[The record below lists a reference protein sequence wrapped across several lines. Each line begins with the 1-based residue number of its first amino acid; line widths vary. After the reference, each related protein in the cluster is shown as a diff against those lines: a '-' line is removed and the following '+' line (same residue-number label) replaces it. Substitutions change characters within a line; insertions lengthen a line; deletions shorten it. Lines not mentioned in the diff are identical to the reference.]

1 MQYFANSDR
10 GRVRKRNEDRYLT
23 LPLGEEALLAAV
35 FDGMGGH
42 ARGDLAA
49 EAAADIFREVF
60 SAVSLTGVREG
71 AELLRFAAREA
82 DAYIR
87 KMGEERGEPS
97 PMGTTVTALLVLGR
111 EALIL
116 NIGDSRIYLFREG
129 ELSLLTRDDS
139 YVQGL
144 IDAGRLTR
152 DAAALHPHRNVITRA
167 LGALGEGE
175 IPIGTAALR
184 RGDSYL
190 LSSDGLYG
198 TVGEGVIRHLLA
210 QQLAP
215 SSTVGYLIAKANE
228 NGGEDNITAALVR
241 V

>member
-10 GRVRKRNEDRYLT
+10 GRVRRRNEDRYLT
-23 LPLGEEALLAAV
+23 LPLGEDALLVAV

-42 ARGDLAA
+42 TRGDLAA
-49 EAAADIFREVF
+49 EAAAGIFREVF
-60 SAVSLTGVREG
+60 SAMPIGSAREG
-71 AELLRFAAREA
+71 AERLRFAAREA

-87 KMGEERGEPS
+87 KMAEERDTPS
-97 PMGTTVTALLVLGR
+97 FMGTTVTALLVLGQ
-111 EALIL
+111 ETLIL
-116 NIGDSRIYLFREG
+116 NVGDSRTYLFREG
-129 ELSLLTRDDS
+129 DLLLLTHDDS
-139 YVQGL
+139 YVQKL
-144 IDAGRLTR
+144 LDTGRITKGE
-152 DAAALHPHRNVITRA
+152 AACHPQRNVITRA

-175 IPIGTAALR
+175 LSVSTLTAR

-190 LSSDGLYG
+190 LTSDGLYG
-198 TVGEGVIRHLLA
+198 TVGDGVIRTLLA

>member
-23 LPLGEEALLAAV
+23 LPLGDTALLAAV

-42 ARGDLAA
+42 TRGDLAA
-49 EAAADIFREVF
+49 EAAAEIFREVF
-60 SAVSLTGVREG
+60 LAMPLTSAREG
-71 AELLRFAAREA
+71 AERLRFAAREA

-87 KMGEERGEPS
+87 KMAEEAEEPS
-97 PMGTTVTALLVLGR
+97 FMGTTVTALLIFGKEVMT
-111 EALIL
+111 L
-116 NIGDSRIYLFREG
+116 NVGDSRIYLFREG
-129 ELSLLTRDDS
+129 ELSLITRDDS
-139 YVQGL
+139 YVQKL

-152 DAAALHPHRNVITRA
+152 DAAALHPRRNVITRA

-175 IPIGTAALR
+175 ISVPIATVH
-184 RGDSYL
+184 RGDSFL

-198 TVGEGVIRHLLA
+198 AVGDGVIRTLLA

>member
-10 GRVRKRNEDRYLT
+10 GRVRRRNEDRYLT
-23 LPLGEEALLAAV
+23 LPLGEGSLLAAV

-42 ARGDLAA
+42 SRGDLAA
-49 EAAADIFREVF
+49 EAAARIFREVF
-60 SAVSLTGVREG
+60 SAMPIGSAHEG
-71 AELLRFAAREA
+71 AERLRFAAREA

-87 KMGEERGEPS
+87 KMAEEGNPPS
-97 PMGTTVTALLVLGR
+97 FMGTTVTALLLLGR
-111 EALIL
+111 EVLVL
-116 NIGDSRIYLFREG
+116 NVGDSRTYLFREG
-129 ELSLLTRDDS
+129 DLSLLTHDDS

-144 IDAGRLTR
+144 LDAGRLTPR
-152 DAAALHPHRNVITRA
+152 EAATHPRRNVITRA

-175 IPIGTAALR
+175 IAISTLTAR

-198 TVGEGVIRHLLA
+198 TVDDAVIRSLLA

-215 SSTVGYLIAKANE
+215 SSTVGYLIATANE

>member
-10 GRVRKRNEDRYLT
+10 GRVRRRNEDRYLT
-23 LPLGEEALLAAV
+23 LPLGEGVLLAAV

-42 ARGDLAA
+42 TRGDLAA
-49 EAAADIFREVF
+49 EAAAGIFREVF
-60 SAVSLTGVREG
+60 SAMPIGSAREG
-71 AELLRFAAREA
+71 AERLRFAAREA

-87 KMGEERGEPS
+87 KMAEEGDTPS
-97 PMGTTVTALLVLGR
+97 FMGTTVTALLVFGR
-111 EALIL
+111 EVMLL
-116 NIGDSRIYLFREG
+116 NVGDSRTYLFREG
-129 ELSLLTRDDS
+129 DLSLLTHDDS
-139 YVQGL
+139 YVQKL
-144 IDAGRLTR
+144 VDAGKLTPEE
-152 DAAALHPHRNVITRA
+152 AALHPRRNVITRS

-175 IPIGTAALR
+175 LSVSTITAH

-198 TVGEGVIRHLLA
+198 TVGDGIIRSLLA